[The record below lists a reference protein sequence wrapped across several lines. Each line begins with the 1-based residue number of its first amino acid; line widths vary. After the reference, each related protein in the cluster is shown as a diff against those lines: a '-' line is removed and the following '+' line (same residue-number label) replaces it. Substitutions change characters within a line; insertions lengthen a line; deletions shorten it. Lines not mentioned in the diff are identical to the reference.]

1 MHTHLLVKIISE
13 LHAVSHLSSSYHR
26 NITADARIF
35 FFLGI
40 LYAREITRGNMI
52 PEPVEF
58 VALGANQVSEM

>member
-26 NITADARIF
+26 NITADAHI

>member
-1 MHTHLLVKIISE
+1 MLYLIWALVITEILLQMHT
-13 LHAVSHLSSSYHR
+13 
-26 NITADARIF
+26 F